1 MNAQVKHYEDKLT
14 YEIDTWDAHQAI
26 LREEKVIILDVRSP
40 QAFENE
46 HIPVAQNFHHA
57 TMDAESVKRLDPSY
71 TYITYCDGIGCNGS
85 TKGAY
90 KLAKLGIQ
98 VKELIGG
105 LEWWK
110 RDGYATEGT
119 FAREGISCNCD

>member
-1 MNAQVKHYEDKLT
+1 MFAT
-14 YEIDTWDAHQAI
+14 
-26 LREEKVIILDVRSP
+26 ILDVRSP

-46 HIPVAQNFHHA
+46 RIPVAQNFHHH
-57 TMDAESVKRLDPSY
+57 TMDAETVKRLDPSY
-71 TYITYCDGIGCNGS
+71 TYITYCGGIGCNGS

-90 KLAKLGIQ
+90 KLARLDIQ